1 MQVSC
6 SPADYRF
13 SEFPP
18 SSIYLIWY
26 WSSSSFADLISTGT
40 YHRYEET
47 FQHFLCKIFYY
58 CKIFFLHLATY
69 RFYLVSTI
77 WILKAAAQC
86 AMKLRANSNIFA
98 CNQNILRIF
107 WINCGGIQFSSYVE
121 YWHSETDWIPEA
133 TNSPNIFE
141 KIFVFQGIVK
151 FTSQVLEVPQK
162 CFDI

>member
-1 MQVSC
+1 MLPCRLSMLWV
-6 SPADYRF
+6 P
-13 SEFPP
+13 SEFHLFDIDHPMYLQT
-18 SSIYLIWY
+18 SSVQEHI
-26 WSSSSFADLISTGT
+26 TGMKKL
-40 YHRYEET
+40 
-47 FQHFLCKIFYY
+47 FQHLLCKIFYY

-86 AMKLRANSNIFA
+86 AMKLRANSNISA
-98 CNQNILRIF
+98 CNQNILWIF

-141 KIFVFQGIVK
+141 KIFVFQGMVK
-151 FTSQVLEVPQK
+151 FTSQLLEVPQK

>member
-1 MQVSC
+1 MLPCRLSMLWV
-6 SPADYRF
+6 P
-13 SEFPP
+13 SEFHLFDIDHLHLLQT
-18 SSIYLIWY
+18 SSVQEHI
-26 WSSSSFADLISTGT
+26 TGMKKL
-40 YHRYEET
+40 

-58 CKIFFLHLATY
+58 CKVFFFAFGYVQILSGFH
-69 RFYLVSTI
+69 YLNS
-77 WILKAAAQC
+77 KGSSAC

-107 WINCGGIQFSSYVE
+107 WINCGGIQFSSNVE

-141 KIFVFQGIVK
+141 KILVFQGMVK
-151 FTSQVLEVPQK
+151 FTSQLLEVPQK